1 MSVQFS
7 KYSMKGT
14 ITLENIGR
22 LSVDSLD
29 ITISS
34 KEGEGKCPSLP
45 QRYRIYTTVIYFL
58 NIIISA
64 GATAWIEEGLAGR
77 W

>member
-1 MSVQFS
+1 
-7 KYSMKGT
+7 MKGT

-22 LSVDSLD
+22 LPVDSLN

-34 KEGEGKCPSLP
+34 KEGEGKCPTP
-45 QRYRIYTTVIYFL
+45 PHWIYTTVICLL

-64 GATAWIEEGLAGR
+64 GVTAWIEEGLAGR